1 MQFRRTLLLLM
12 ILCLVLPLRA
22 QEGNKGGR
30 AGAQFL
36 KIGVAARAT
45 GMGEAFVAVANDV
58 SACFYNPSG
67 LTQVKAPQ
75 AMFSNIRWP
84 AEIAYNYAAF
94 ALPLEF
100 LDGTLGVHAAS
111 LSTGDM
117 IVRTPLRPEGT
128 GQTFRA
134 ANYDLGISFARNLTD
149 HFSFGVTMKGISE
162 HAYGLSASG
171 WAVDLASMY
180 ETGFG
185 SFRFGWIL
193 SNFGP
198 DMKYIDEAFAL
209 PAVMTFGVAAEAFD
223 NDFHRLTIAV
233 QANRPNDNA
242 ERGSVG
248 AEYRVRNVFALRVGY
263 KVNYDVEKLS
273 LGAGLRINVEPVG
286 TVLFDYSFSDMTEL
300 LVAHRITIGIEL

>member
-1 MQFRRTLLLLM
+1 
-12 ILCLVLPLRA
+12 
-22 QEGNKGGR
+22 
-30 AGAQFL
+30 
-36 KIGVAARAT
+36 
-45 GMGEAFVAVANDV
+45 
-58 SACFYNPSG
+58 
-67 LTQVKAPQ
+67 
-75 AMFSNIRWP
+75 
-84 AEIAYNYAAF
+84 
-94 ALPLEF
+94 
-100 LDGTLGVHAAS
+100 
-111 LSTGDM
+111 
-117 IVRTPLRPEGT
+117 
-128 GQTFRA
+128 
-134 ANYDLGISFARNLTD
+134 
-149 HFSFGVTMKGISE
+149 
-162 HAYGLSASG
+162 
-171 WAVDLASMY
+171 MY